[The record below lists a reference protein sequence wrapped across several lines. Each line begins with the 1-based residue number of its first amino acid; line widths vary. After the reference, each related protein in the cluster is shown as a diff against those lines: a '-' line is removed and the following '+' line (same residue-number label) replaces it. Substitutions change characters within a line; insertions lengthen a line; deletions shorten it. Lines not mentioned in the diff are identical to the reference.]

1 MNVIIVTN
9 VFIIMNLLVKNYLL
23 LSSSGTN
30 SRKIEDVIIIFH
42 GCLFFVYEF
51 HFTGFLLGG

>member
-9 VFIIMNLLVKNYLL
+9 VFIIMNLLVEDYLL

-30 SRKIEDVIIIFH
+30 SRKKEDFILRFH
-42 GCLFFVYEF
+42 GCLFFVCKFY
-51 HFTGFLLGG
+51 FTGFLLGG